1 MPHTKEAVAI
11 APEQSAGNQDLYAG
25 SREPLLQTRIRTEED
40 GMLFRAP
47 QQDRVVPPGSPLAE
61 APFSAPGLTR
71 FRRNKLAF
79 KNRWLISVDVV
90 AALRRAGVVC
100 DIVLPPLY
108 FDTATSTRH

>member
-1 MPHTKEAVAI
+1 
-11 APEQSAGNQDLYAG
+11 
-25 SREPLLQTRIRTEED
+25 
-40 GMLFRAP
+40 MLFRNP
-47 QQDRVVPPGSPLAE
+47 QQERAVPTV
-61 APFSAPGLTR
+61 APHPRAPAPPRESRT

-108 FDTATSTRH
+108 LDPACSTRH